1 MHREFTIVPE
11 GPFSLRES
19 AEFGFGQRA
28 GQGFTGEMRLAF
40 CLDGYAHQ
48 VGVSLTQDDGGVHG
62 TVQGEG
68 DLDHIQG
75 QVARVLSLDISAA
88 GFVDVGRRDPVIGR
102 LQQAAP
108 GLRPPLFYS
117 PYEAAAWCVLSARRP
132 ARQMAEVRDRIS
144 TEHGAVFEFS
154 GGGRL
159 AAWPTPEQ
167 LLRVQEF
174 AGLPPAKIER
184 LHGVAQAA
192 LSGLLDVDRLK
203 SSSPDQAIADLQS
216 IKGIGPFYS
225 SLIVLRG
232 TGFADVLPAKPLAM
246 DNVRRLYGLAADPTP
261 SVLQELAEPWRPY
274 RTWCIV
280 LIRAAADRLP
290 PTQETT

>member
-19 AEFGFGQRA
+19 TEFGFGQRA

-62 TVQGEG
+62 TVRGDG
-68 DLDHIQG
+68 DLDRIQG
-75 QVARVLSLDISAA
+75 QVARVLSLDISAT
-88 GFVDVGRRDPVIGR
+88 GFV
-102 LQQAAP
+102 
-108 GLRPPLFYS
+108 
-117 PYEAAAWCVLSARRP
+117 
-132 ARQMAEVRDRIS
+132 
-144 TEHGAVFEFS
+144 
-154 GGGRL
+154 
-159 AAWPTPEQ
+159 
-167 LLRVQEF
+167 
-174 AGLPPAKIER
+174 
-184 LHGVAQAA
+184 
-192 LSGLLDVDRLK
+192 
-203 SSSPDQAIADLQS
+203 DLQS
-216 IKGIGPFYS
+216 IKKIGPFYS

-246 DNVRRLYGLAADPTP
+246 DHVRRLYGLAADPTP

-280 LIRAAADRLP
+280 LIRAAADRLLA
-290 PTQETT
+290 TQETT